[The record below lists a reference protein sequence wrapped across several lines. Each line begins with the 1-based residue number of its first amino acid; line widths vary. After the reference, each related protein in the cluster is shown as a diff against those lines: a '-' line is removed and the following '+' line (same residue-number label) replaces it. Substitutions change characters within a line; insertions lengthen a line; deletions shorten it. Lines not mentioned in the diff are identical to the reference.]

1 MKLKIMK
8 FYSVK
13 STNDE
18 AIKLIKSQKNSPT
31 LIHSNNQTKGRGTMG
46 KRWLSKKGNVFISI
60 FFKMNPKK
68 YNFKEYAIL
77 NPYIIKGVIK
87 KFSNFNVTVK
97 WPNDLMIK
105 KRKVCGILQEI
116 IEHKSNKYL
125 IIGIGINTNHAPYNN
140 SFKSISLLNCSKI
153 KIKNEVIIKN
163 IKITYEKFLSD
174 IDKYNLS
181 YLKKKTCRI

>member
-8 FYSVK
+8 FNNVK

-31 LIHSNNQTKGRGTMG
+31 LIHSNNQTNGRGTMG
-46 KRWLSKKGNVFISI
+46 KKWLSKKGNVFISI

-77 NPYIIKGVIK
+77 NPYIIKSVIK
-87 KFSNFNVTVK
+87 KFSDFSVTVK

-116 IEHKSNKYL
+116 IEYKSNKYL
-125 IIGIGINTNHAPYNN
+125 IIGIGINTNHAPHNN

-153 KIKNEVIIKN
+153 KIKNEAIIKN